1 MKLSDEQRAGL
12 ALLLMVLVLMLWS
25 RFYKPPVPPKAP
37 ETNPPAASVQ
47 QPSTVGPGTG
57 NTQTAAA
64 QGGAPGREAAA
75 ATVPVKEAKSEQT
88 IIVESGLYRVELSNR
103 GGVVRSWKLNK
114 YHDNENPPRPLDLV
128 NTAAAEQLKAWPL
141 SVRLDRSETRRRSEF
156 RAVHRESFRCDSA
169 SSRRGGFR
177 VERRALASFEA
188 TKIRKRI
195 RS

>member
-57 NTQTAAA
+57 NTQTVAA
-64 QGGAPGREAAA
+64 QGGEPGREAAA

-88 IIVESGLYRVELSNR
+88 IVVESGLYRVELSNR

-114 YHDNENPPRPLDLV
+114 YTNNDNPPKPLDLV

-141 SVRLDRSETRRRSEF
+141 SVRLDDPKLDAE
-156 RAVHRESFRCDSA
+156 ANSA
-169 SSRRGGFR
+169 LYTVTPSGATLQAPAE
-177 VERRALASFEA
+177 VDFEWSDGHLQVSKQA
-188 TKIRKRI
+188 EIRKRI
-195 RS
+195 